1 MDVAIGTAEGRTPT
15 PPRRPPTPQ
24 DSEPPKALYVSSIR
38 KDDSVA
44 TEEGED
50 DSLIAILAAVRE
62 QTKISKRVNFAPI
75 PKRARP
81 SEVSPSRR
89 VAVDVALHSAAPSRG
104 SAKPKRA
111 KKVEVR
117 RKGNA
122 GANGRARRPQDARA
136 QNGA

>member
-1 MDVAIGTAEGRTPT
+1 VDVAIGTAEGRTPT

-50 DSLIAILAAVRE
+50 DSLIAILSAAVRE

-75 PKRARP
+75 PKRP

>member
-15 PPRRPPTPQ
+15 PPRRSPTPQ

-50 DSLIAILAAVRE
+50 DSLIAILAAVRQ

-75 PKRARP
+75 PKRP

-117 RKGNA
+117 RRKGNA

>member
-1 MDVAIGTAEGRTPT
+1 MAIGTAEGRTPT

-50 DSLIAILAAVRE
+50 DSLIAILAVRE

-75 PKRARP
+75 PKRP

-89 VAVDVALHSAAPSRG
+89 VAVDVALHSAAPRG

-111 KKVEVR
+111 KKE
-117 RKGNA
+117 GPPMPCPCCHA
-122 GANGRARRPQDARA
+122 EGG
-136 QNGA
+136 GG

>member
-75 PKRARP
+75 PQRP
-81 SEVSPSRR
+81 EHVSPSRR
-89 VAVDVALHSAAPSRG
+89 VAVDVALHSAAPPRG

-111 KKVEVR
+111 KKVEVRR

-122 GANGRARRPQDARA
+122 GANGRARRPQDALP